1 MEVDISG
8 GSLRALYRSVAFL
21 ARIGPEILFDA
32 RADGPSASSSLS
44 LKSVNAARSA
54 FARVRIARDAFDA
67 FDVRAAGGRAQTC
80 VLAKHALASLRSH
93 ARSDA
98 CALSLDET
106 TSRVRV
112 RTTSAA
118 KGTTRTYEMYE
129 VTDAEQLDAD
139 IDAEEMPVKL
149 VARAKTMNAL
159 LAHFASAAKEDVTLT
174 CGVENAV
181 NGSAGDARDAKV
193 VTLSSYTNPSGGLSQ
208 ALQTSISLR
217 RDDETILFYRNN
229 GGASVDVTVNLKDL
243 RSAVHLCESS
253 DVDVAIYCAQAGA
266 PVLVKPTA
274 DYKAFHHRDAFA
286 SSMQPTQ
293 DVMPQRVDFEA
304 ELVLAS
310 MLPPDPPAVD
320 PSQQPRSQER
330 SVPPV
335 EAAPPPR
342 RAEPAPLSNAPLGSQ
357 PWSAVPDSEDASQLD
372 AGGADAAAPN
382 RPWGQHVAAR
392 VPTNVAVEE
401 EDDWAH
407 GDEFVDATPPEKRR
421 RS

>member
-8 GSLRALYRSVAFL
+8 GSLRAFYRSVAFL
-21 ARIGPEILFDA
+21 ARVGPEILMDA
-32 RADGPSASSSLS
+32 RADGPSSSASSLS

-67 FDVRAAGGRAQTC
+67 FDVRAVGGRAQTC

-93 ARSDA
+93 ARSDG
-98 CALSLDET
+98 CALTLDET

-139 IDAEEMPVKL
+139 IEAEEMPVKL

-174 CGVENAV
+174 FGVESAV
-181 NGSAGDARDAKV
+181 NGSVGDAREAKV

-217 RDDETILFYRNN
+217 RDDETILFYRNT
-229 GGASVDVTVNLKDL
+229 GGSSVDVTVNLKDL
-243 RSAVHLCESS
+243 RSAVHLCEGS

-286 SSMQPTQ
+286 SSIQPTQ
-293 DVMPQRVDFEA
+293 DVTPQRVDFEA

-320 PSQQPRSQER
+320 PGQQPPSQER
-330 SVPPV
+330 SAPPV
-335 EAAPPPR
+335 EAAPPPPHQ
-342 RAEPAPLSNAPLGSQ
+342 AEPAPLSNAPLGSQ
-357 PWSAVPDSEDASQLD
+357 PWSAVPDSEDESQID

-392 VPTNVAVEE
+392 VAVEE